1 MILNKS
7 GYKPFEQSLIVK
19 ASQSQSLDSIELHR
33 LDSKLK
39 VTTNP
44 NGAAVNI
51 NSIYQGLSPVMVELP
66 PLKPHVIEVSKP
78 GYQSLTEEIV
88 LQTREEMQVS
98 GAKDFLEFATN
109 LKPLKGFIRVTG
121 TEGANILADGKQV
134 ATIPSTIELLAKAQT
149 LIVQK
154 EGYVTQEINMR
165 YEWRQFHHHW

>member
-1 MILNKS
+1 MAAGQHTVKITSDRYFAVEQGIQIEGMELTQEIEVVLTPAWAEISVQSSPTGANILIDGELSGISPNTFEVLEGEHTMILNKS

-66 PLKPHVIEVSKP
+66 HSNRMLSKSP
-78 GYQSLTEEIV
+78 NQ
-88 LQTREEMQVS
+88 
-98 GAKDFLEFATN
+98 A
-109 LKPLKGFIRVTG
+109 
-121 TEGANILADGKQV
+121 
-134 ATIPSTIELLAKAQT
+134 
-149 LIVQK
+149 
-154 EGYVTQEINMR
+154 INP
-165 YEWRQFHHHW
+165 